1 MDLDLT
7 KKEMER
13 LELRIKNNPDL
24 REKYEDYKIIIKA
37 IERLEYRIK
46 NNPDMEKA
54 VNEEYDHYI
63 VLIKEVENIL
73 PTLKEYAKEIKKEF
87 EI

>member
-7 KKEMER
+7 EKEMER
-13 LELRIKNNPDL
+13 LEYRINNNPDL
-24 REKYEDYKIIIKA
+24 REKYNDYKIFIEGL
-37 IERLEYRIK
+37 ERLEYRIK

-54 VNEEYDHYI
+54 VNDEYDHYI
-63 VLIKEVENIL
+63 VLIKEIENLLPIL
-73 PTLKEYAKEIKKEF
+73 KKYAQIVKKEF